1 MKKPKWKLEWN
12 DGMSVGIPEID
23 EDHKR
28 FILLINELNR
38 SITERMKATEIKKR
52 LQDVIEDANQHFEQE
67 EIFFRERQYPNA
79 EGHAI
84 SHNIVKN
91 TLKRIQDSFMP
102 YGLDAEWV
110 DAALVIKQIL
120 VNHILTED
128 MQYADFF
135 AKIKAKRQ

>member
-1 MKKPKWKLEWN
+1 
-12 DGMSVGIPEID
+12 MSVGIPEID